1 MKLEQHLSQIAELN
15 QEAMKEAKSR
25 WDHVAKPLN
34 SLGLLEDAVVQIAG
48 IQGTSQISVEKKALI
63 IMCADHGVVEEG
75 VTQTGQEV
83 TAIVT
88 ENFASGNSCVCIMAE
103 RANVMVF
110 PVDIGVARDLK
121 HTDGKYP
128 VQVQKI
134 AYGTRNFCKEPA
146 MTRREAREAIEVGI
160 RMAGKLKKEGYEIL
174 ATGEMGI
181 GNTTAS
187 SAVASVLLGMEPS
200 VLTGKGAGLSDEGLK
215 KKIQVIEE
223 AISRHR
229 PDWEDGLDVLSK
241 VGGLDL
247 AGLTG
252 VFLGGAI
259 YRIPVVIDGF
269 ISSVAALTAVSLCPE
284 AKSYMMAS
292 HVSSEPAGKMV
303 LDALGKHAMIQ
314 GCLCLGEGTGAVAAM
329 PLLDM
334 AADVY
339 RRMSTFQE
347 NQIEDYQPL

>member
-1 MKLEQHLSQIAELN
+1 MRLEERLVQVTPLDHLAM
-15 QEAMKEAKSR
+15 EAAKRR
-25 WDHVAKPLN
+25 WDQVAKPLN
-34 SLGLLEDAVVQIAG
+34 SLGLLEDAVVKIAG
-48 IQGTSQISVEKKALI
+48 IQGSDRVCVEKKALI

-83 TAIVT
+83 TAVVT

-103 RANVMVF
+103 RADVMVF
-110 PVDIGVARDLK
+110 PVDIGVARDLENK
-121 HTDGKYP
+121 GGKYP
-128 VQVQKI
+128 LQIQKI
-134 AYGTRNFCKEPA
+134 AYGTKNFHKEPA

-160 RMAGKLKKEGYEIL
+160 RMVGMLKKEGYHIA

-200 VLTGKGAGLSDEGLK
+200 ALTGKGAGLTDAGLK
-215 KKIQVIEE
+215 RKIQVIEE
-223 AISRHR
+223 AIYRHK

-269 ISSVAALTAVSLCPE
+269 ISSVAALAAASLCPE
-284 AKSYMMAS
+284 ARQYMLAS
-292 HVSSEPAGKMV
+292 HVSAEPAGNLV
-303 LDALGKHAMIQ
+303 LEALGLRAMIQ
-314 GCLCLGEGTGAVAAM
+314 AQMCLGEGTGAVAAM

-334 AADVY
+334 AVDVY
-339 RRMSTFQE
+339 QRMSTFQE
-347 NQIEDYQPL
+347 NQIEEYQPL

>member
-1 MKLEQHLSQIAELN
+1 MKLEQHLSQIADLD
-15 QEAMKEAKSR
+15 QKAMKEAKNR
-25 WDHVAKPLN
+25 WDHVAKPLH

-48 IQGTSQISVEKKALI
+48 IQGTGQVDIEKKALV

-83 TAIVT
+83 TAVVT

-110 PVDIGVARDLK
+110 PVDIGVARDLN
-121 HTDGKYP
+121 HLNGKYP
-128 VQVQKI
+128 IQLQKV
-134 AYGTRNFCKEPA
+134 AYGTKNFCKEPA
-146 MTRREAREAIEVGI
+146 MTRREAREALEAGI
-160 RMAGKLKKEGYEIL
+160 RMVEKLKKEGYQMV

-187 SAVASVLLGMEPS
+187 SAVASVLLGMEPAA
-200 VLTGKGAGLSDEGLK
+200 LTGKGAGLSEEGLK
-215 KKIQVIEE
+215 KKVRVIEE
-223 AISRHR
+223 AINRHK

-259 YRIPVVIDGF
+259 YRMPVVIDGF
-269 ISSVAALTAVSLCPE
+269 ISSVAALTAASLCPE
-284 AKSYMMAS
+284 AKQYMLAS
-292 HVSSEPAGKMV
+292 HVSAEPAGKKILEV
-303 LDALGKHAMIQ
+303 LGKRAMIQ
-314 GCLCLGEGTGAVAAM
+314 ADMCLGEGTGAVAAM

-334 AADVY
+334 AVDVY
-339 RRMSTFQE
+339 SRMSTFQE

>member
-1 MKLEQHLSQIAELN
+1 M
-15 QEAMKEAKSR
+15 
-25 WDHVAKPLN
+25 
-34 SLGLLEDAVVQIAG
+34 
-48 IQGTSQISVEKKALI
+48 
-63 IMCADHGVVEEG
+63 
-75 VTQTGQEV
+75 
-83 TAIVT
+83 
-88 ENFASGNSCVCIMAE
+88 
-103 RANVMVF
+103 
-110 PVDIGVARDLK
+110 
-121 HTDGKYP
+121 
-128 VQVQKI
+128 
-134 AYGTRNFCKEPA
+134 
-146 MTRREAREAIEVGI
+146 
-160 RMAGKLKKEGYEIL
+160 
-174 ATGEMGI
+174 
-181 GNTTAS
+181 
-187 SAVASVLLGMEPS
+187 ASVLLGMEPS

-223 AISRHR
+223 AISRHK

-284 AKSYMMAS
+284 AKLYDGIACVVRAS
-292 HVSSEPAGKMV
+292 RKNGF
-303 LDALGKHAMIQ
+303 
-314 GCLCLGEGTGAVAAM
+314 GCTWKTCHDPGMPLSGRRNWCGSAM

-339 RRMSTFQE
+339 CRMSTFQE